1 MWELPAGRSATPR
14 LPPGKKWVPWE
25 LVPLL
30 PGQEMQ
36 WPQPRESCTWNSV
49 LCTLNNAAQDWARQ
63 KTRLKV
69 DPKPLFFSE
78 AFLLQPCCL
87 LSFSPLRPHIPATA
101 VPSHVHY
108 PSFASYKHLPLPTPE
123 KFNNCQNREQ
133 TQNLWRLY
141 DTTTRRLQSQLSVLQ
156 KEEKQRLRPISFSC
170 EPVPG
175 GFLPKPGLCTA
186 RHSPRTCGAMTKAGS

>member
-1 MWELPAGRSATPR
+1 MWEPPAGRSATPR

-69 DPKPLFFSE
+69 DPKPLFFWSISASALLLAQLLTSATSHTCHGCSQPRALPVLCILQTPSSPHPWKVQQLPNPWANTKPLE
-78 AFLLQPCCL
+78 ALRHHHAAPPVSAQRIAEGREAEASSNFLQLWARSWG
-87 LSFSPLRPHIPATA
+87 LSA
-101 VPSHVHY
+101 
-108 PSFASYKHLPLPTPE
+108 
-123 KFNNCQNREQ
+123 
-133 TQNLWRLY
+133 
-141 DTTTRRLQSQLSVLQ
+141 
-156 KEEKQRLRPISFSC
+156 
-170 EPVPG
+170 
-175 GFLPKPGLCTA
+175 
-186 RHSPRTCGAMTKAGS
+186 